1 MCDLY
6 IKIIEKHNSIGL
18 TSYVEPKIINYYDR
32 GYLGFDSE
40 IILKELSSEINWSNI
55 KDIDL
60 LSRIELYDDSNF
72 GCNYSINKRIVEES
86 VQ

>member
-1 MCDLY
+1 M
-6 IKIIEKHNSIGL
+6 
-18 TSYVEPKIINYYDR
+18 

-60 LSRIELYDDSNF
+60 LSRIELFDDSNF
-72 GCNYSINKRIVEES
+72 GCNYSINKKIVEES